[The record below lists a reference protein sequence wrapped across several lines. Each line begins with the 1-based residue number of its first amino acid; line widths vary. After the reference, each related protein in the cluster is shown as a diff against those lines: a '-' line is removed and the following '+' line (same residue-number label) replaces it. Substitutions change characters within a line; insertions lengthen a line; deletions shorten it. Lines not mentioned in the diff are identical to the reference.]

1 MSDTDTD
8 VSVRLEQSEVSYL
21 LVMATRSVKDEVNAR
36 RIGEFIRDLW
46 WDVTPAA
53 RSMLVYNINKW
64 PHTAGILEEVE
75 DLRQF
80 IAKCQV
86 CRLRDEA

>member
-1 MSDTDTD
+1 MPDVDTD
-8 VSVRLEQSEVSYL
+8 VSVRLERSEISYL
-21 LVMATRSVKDEVNAR
+21 LVMATGSVKDEVNAR

-64 PHTAGILEEVE
+64 PHMAGVLEEVE
-75 DLRQF
+75 ELRQF

-86 CRLRDEA
+86 CRPQDEV

>member
-1 MSDTDTD
+1 MSDTDTN

-21 LVMATRSVKDEVNAR
+21 LVMATRSVDDEVNAR
-36 RIGEFIRDLW
+36 RIGKFIRDLW

-53 RSMLVYNINKW
+53 RSMLVYNINTW